1 MKVLGSKGRPE
12 RGCALTIGAFDG
24 VHVGHR
30 KLIAAVIERA
40 RQLDVA
46 SAVVTFDCHPA
57 SVVRPDS
64 APKLLTDLDQKLELL
79 EQTGVDYTL
88 VVPFNEERASE
99 EAEDFVNDVFV
110 SRLGARSVFIGHD
123 FHFGR
128 GRRGNAEL
136 LEKMGVEHGFEVRT
150 VDALTKGDDVVS
162 STLIRSRLLEGN
174 LDSDVDRPGVFDLLG
189 RDHEVRGLVTMGDGR
204 GRELGYPTAN
214 VHVDQN
220 ILMPTFGVYAG
231 EYVMPDRSVLPAM
244 ISWGT
249 RPTFYEDGAQLL
261 EAHVFDFEGD
271 LYGQHASVRFR
282 SKLRGQQRFDSAEA
296 LIEQMDRDAEQAR
309 SLMCR
314 ST

>member
-1 MKVLGSKGRPE
+1 VKVLGSKGRPE